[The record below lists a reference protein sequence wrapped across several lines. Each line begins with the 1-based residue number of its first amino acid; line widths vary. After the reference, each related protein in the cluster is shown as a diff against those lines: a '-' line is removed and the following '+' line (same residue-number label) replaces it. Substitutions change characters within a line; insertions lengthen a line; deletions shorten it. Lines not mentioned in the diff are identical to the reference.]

1 MRSVSVSAE
10 NSDFGIAPCTSR
22 IVSIALGAQRGI
34 VLYTGRGQLSKPG
47 LITHLR
53 FFFAYN
59 VSRGWPSQA
68 RSEEDPRSAQCDL
81 PPLRSRTEA
90 ERAGEARF

>member
-47 LITHLR
+47 VPVEKLFRVKIAKTKLR
-53 FFFAYN
+53 QDA
-59 VSRGWPSQA
+59 
-68 RSEEDPRSAQCDL
+68 L
-81 PPLRSRTEA
+81 
-90 ERAGEARF
+90 

>member
-47 LITHLR
+47 VGVEKVTEI
-53 FFFAYN
+53 
-59 VSRGWPSQA
+59 SR
-68 RSEEDPRSAQCDL
+68 
-81 PPLRSRTEA
+81 
-90 ERAGEARF
+90 

>member
-34 VLYTGRGQLSKPG
+34 VLYTGRGQLSKG

-68 RSEEDPRSAQCDL
+68 RS
-81 PPLRSRTEA
+81 
-90 ERAGEARF
+90 